1 MSSIRFRPKYTVL
14 PQSPEI
20 KKSLFQFRVGKK
32 QICCQSTAVEILYK
46 IFDGGTPRSGG
57 PKILDG
63 GTPGAGGPNNYN
75 GGTPGGGTI

>member
-32 QICCQSTAVEILYK
+32 QICCQSTAVILYK
-46 IFDGGTPRSGG
+46 ILDGGTPRSGG